1 MERKLS
7 TIFASDV
14 VGYSKMMGNN
24 EEKTLEILG
33 ERREVIDSAIT
44 DYNGIIFGS
53 AGDSVIAEFG
63 SPVKAAECAVQIQG
77 KMKTMN
83 ENVPE
88 DQQMIFRIGIN
99 IGDVMV
105 SKDNLF
111 GDAVNVAARL
121 ESAAQPSGI
130 CVSKTVFDLINQ
142 KIRVSFEDA
151 GKLDL
156 KNIVEPIQAYFVIQK
171 KGGVRF
177 NQYEDSPQ
185 IKVEKAEQGSLAVM
199 LFKNL
204 SKDEDQAY
212 FCEGFSE
219 DLITVLS
226 KYSKLLVVS
235 GNASFTYRD
244 KSKSPKEIGKELG
257 VRYILEGSVRKLGQK
272 VRIGA
277 KLISADRENTIW
289 SHNFDFTIDEM
300 FDIQDELVETIV
312 STIVGH
318 VDDEEV
324 KQLVRVKPENHTAYD
339 LVLQGLEYHRKSNV
353 TLENAKK
360 AVEFFDQAIE
370 VDPNCARAH
379 AWRACSLSN
388 YVGWR
393 PDEYGEDWIDQCADS
408 VIRSLEIDQNDHE
421 ANRIMGAISLVR
433 GDFEL
438 ARHHQERAMEL
449 CPSDAYIMGKN
460 AALLV
465 YLGEP
470 EKALEIVQHAMR
482 INPFCP
488 DDLFVDEG
496 MCYFW
501 LGKYSEAVNCFR
513 KMKTPDRES
522 IFYLTASLSKLGEGI
537 KSAETLK
544 QAFKMTDLSVEDFL
558 LTQHYQN
565 PELKQEL
572 REILESIP
580 ILTK

>member
-44 DYNGIIFGS
+44 NYNAIIFGS

-83 ENVPE
+83 EDIPE
-88 DQQMIFRIGIN
+88 HQQMIFRIGIN

-156 KNIVEPIQAYFVIQK
+156 KNIVEPIQAYFVIQE

-235 GNASFTYRD
+235 GNASFTYRN

-324 KQLVRVKPENHTAYD
+324 KQLVRVKPDNHTAYD

-353 TLENAKK
+353 TVENAKK

-421 ANRIMGAISLVR
+421 AHRIMGAISLVR

-580 ILTK
+580 I

>member
-24 EEKTLEILG
+24 EEKTLETLG
-33 ERREVIDSAIT
+33 ERREVIDCAIAEH
-44 DYNGIIFGS
+44 NGIIFGS

-63 SPVKAAECAVQIQG
+63 SPVKATECAVQIQD

-142 KIRVSFEDA
+142 KIRVSFENA
-151 GKLDL
+151 GKLEL
-156 KNIVEPIQAYFVIQK
+156 KNIVEPIQAYFVIQS
-171 KGGVRF
+171 KGGARF

-185 IKVEKAEQGSLAVM
+185 IKVEKAEHGSLAVM

-244 KSKSPKEIGKELG
+244 KSKSPKEIGQELG
-257 VRYILEGSVRKLGQK
+257 VRYLLEGSVRKLGQK
-272 VRIGA
+272 VRVGA

-289 SHNFDFTIDEM
+289 SHNFDFNIDEM
-300 FDIQDELVETIV
+300 FDVQDELVETIV

-353 TLENAKK
+353 TVENAKK

-421 ANRIMGAISLVR
+421 AHRIMGAISLVR
-433 GDFEL
+433 GDFVL
-438 ARHHQERAMEL
+438 ARHHQEKAMEL

-522 IFYLTASLSKLGEGI
+522 VFYLTASLSKLGVGI

-544 QAFKMTDLSVEDFL
+544 QAFKITDLSVEDFL

-565 PELKQEL
+565 P
-572 REILESIP
+572 
-580 ILTK
+580 

>member
-33 ERREVIDSAIT
+33 ERREVIDRAIT

-83 ENVPE
+83 EDIPE

-142 KIRVSFEDA
+142 KIRVPFEDA

-235 GNASFTYRD
+235 GNASFTYRN

-353 TLENAKK
+353 TVENAKK

-421 ANRIMGAISLVR
+421 AHRIMGAISLVR

-580 ILTK
+580 I

>member
-83 ENVPE
+83 EDIPE

-324 KQLVRVKPENHTAYD
+324 KQLVRVKPDNHTAYD

-522 IFYLTASLSKLGEGI
+522 VFYLTASLSKLGEGI

-580 ILTK
+580 I

>member
-7 TIFASDV
+7 TIFVSDV

-142 KIRVSFEDA
+142 KIRVSFKNA
-151 GKLDL
+151 GKLEL
-156 KNIVEPIQAYFVIQK
+156 KNIVEPIQAYFVIQS
-171 KGGVRF
+171 KGGARF
-177 NQYEDSPQ
+177 NQYEDTPQ
-185 IKVEKAEQGSLAVM
+185 IKVEKAEHGSLAVM

-244 KSKSPKEIGKELG
+244 KSKSPKEIGQELG
-257 VRYILEGSVRKLGQK
+257 VRYLLEGSVRKLGQK
-272 VRIGA
+272 VRVGA

-289 SHNFDFTIDEM
+289 SHNFDFNIDEM
-300 FDIQDELVETIV
+300 FDVQDELVETIV

-318 VDDEEV
+318 VDDEDV

-353 TLENAKK
+353 TVENAKK
-360 AVEFFDQAIE
+360 AVEFFDKAIE
-370 VDPNCARAH
+370 VDPECARAH

-388 YVGWR
+388 YVGWA
-393 PDEYGEDWIDQCADS
+393 PEEYGEDWIDQCADS

-438 ARHHQERAMEL
+438 ARLHQERAMEL

-522 IFYLTASLSKLGEGI
+522 IFYLTASLSKLGKGI

-580 ILTK
+580 I

>member
-33 ERREVIDSAIT
+33 ERREVIDSTIT

-63 SPVKAAECAVQIQG
+63 SPVKATECAVQIQG

-83 ENVPE
+83 ENIPV

-235 GNASFTYRD
+235 GNASFTYRN

-421 ANRIMGAISLVR
+421 AHRIMGAISLVR

-501 LGKYSEAVNCFR
+501 LGKYSEAVNCFK

-522 IFYLTASLSKLGEGI
+522 VFYLTASLSKLGEGI

-544 QAFKMTDLSVEDFL
+544 QALKMADLSVEDFL

-580 ILTK
+580 I

>member
-24 EEKTLEILG
+24 EEKTLETLS
-33 ERREVIDSAIT
+33 ERREVIDSAIAEH
-44 DYNGIIFGS
+44 NGTIFGS

-63 SPVKAAECAVQIQG
+63 SPVKAAECAVLIQS

-83 ENVPE
+83 EDIPE
-88 DQQMIFRIGIN
+88 DQQMTFRIGIN

-171 KGGVRF
+171 KGSVRF

-204 SKDEDQAY
+204 SNDEDQAY

-235 GNASFTYRD
+235 SNASFTYRD

-324 KQLVRVKPENHTAYD
+324 KQLVRVKPDNHTAYD

-408 VIRSLEIDQNDHE
+408 VIRSLEIDKNDHE
-421 ANRIMGAISLVR
+421 AHRIMGAISLVR

-522 IFYLTASLSKLGEGI
+522 VFYLTASLSKLGEGI

-580 ILTK
+580 I

>member
-24 EEKTLEILG
+24 EEKTLETLG
-33 ERREVIDSAIT
+33 ERREVIDSAIAEH
-44 DYNGIIFGS
+44 NGIIFGS

-63 SPVKAAECAVQIQG
+63 SPVKATECAVQIQG

-83 ENVPE
+83 EDIPE

-580 ILTK
+580 I

>member
-14 VGYSKMMGNN
+14 VGFSKMMGND

-33 ERREVIDSAIT
+33 DRREVIDHAIAE
-44 DYNGIIFGS
+44 YKGIIFGS
-53 AGDSVIAEFG
+53 AGDSVIAEFS
-63 SPVKAAECAVQIQG
+63 SPVKATECAVQIQD
-77 KMKTMN
+77 KMKTLN

-88 DQQMIFRIGIN
+88 DQQMIFRVGIN

-121 ESAAQPSGI
+121 ESAAQPAGI
-130 CVSKTVFDLINQ
+130 CVSKTVFEMINQ
-142 KIRVSFEDA
+142 KMRVSFEDA
-151 GKLDL
+151 GALEL
-156 KNIVEPIQAYFVIQK
+156 KNIVEPIQAYFVIQS
-171 KGGVRF
+171 KGAGRY
-177 NQYEDSPQ
+177 NQYEEKPQ

-204 SKDEDQAY
+204 SKDEDQEY

-235 GNASFTYRD
+235 GNASFSYRD
-244 KSKSPKEIGKELG
+244 KTKSPREIGKELG
-257 VRYILEGSVRKLGQK
+257 VRYILEGSVRKLGPK
-272 VRIGA
+272 VRVGA
-277 KLISADRENTIW
+277 KLISAERENTIW
-289 SHNFDFTIDEM
+289 SHNFDFKIDEM
-300 FDIQDELVETIV
+300 FDVQDELVETIV

-318 VDDEEV
+318 VDNEEV
-324 KQLVRVKPENHTAYD
+324 KQLSRLKPENHTAYD

-353 TLENAKK
+353 TAENAKK
-360 AVEFFDQAIE
+360 AVEFFDKAIE
-370 VDPNCARAH
+370 VDPDCARAH

-388 YVGWR
+388 YGEWS
-393 PDEYGEDWIDQCADS
+393 PEEYGDNLIDLCSNS
-408 VIRSLEIDQNDHE
+408 VIRSLEIDPNDHE
-421 ANRIMGAISLVR
+421 AHRIMGAIALLRS
-433 GDFEL
+433 DFEL

-470 EKALEIVQHAMR
+470 DKALKLVQHAMR

-488 DDLFVDEG
+488 EYLFVDEG

-501 LGKYSEAVNCFR
+501 LEKYSDAANCF
-513 KMKTPDRES
+513 KKIKTPSRES
-522 IFYLTASLSKLGEGI
+522 LFYFAATLAKLGEEI
-537 KSAETLK
+537 KSTETLT
-544 QAFKMTDLSVEDFL
+544 QALQMTELSVEDFV

-565 PELKQEL
+565 PELLQQL
-572 REILESIP
+572 REILESISV
-580 ILTK
+580 

>member
-353 TLENAKK
+353 TVENAKK

-522 IFYLTASLSKLGEGI
+522 VFYLTASLSKLGEGI

-580 ILTK
+580 I

>member
-33 ERREVIDSAIT
+33 ERREVIDRAIT

-83 ENVPE
+83 EDIPE

-421 ANRIMGAISLVR
+421 AHRIMGAISLVR

-580 ILTK
+580 I

>member
-33 ERREVIDSAIT
+33 ERREVIDSAIA

-83 ENVPE
+83 EDIPE

-156 KNIVEPIQAYFVIQK
+156 KNIVEPIQAYFVIQE

-421 ANRIMGAISLVR
+421 AHRIMGAISLVR

-580 ILTK
+580 I

>member
-33 ERREVIDSAIT
+33 ERREVIDSAIA

-83 ENVPE
+83 EDIPE

-353 TLENAKK
+353 TVENAKK

-421 ANRIMGAISLVR
+421 AHRIMGAISLVR

-522 IFYLTASLSKLGEGI
+522 IFYLTASLSKLGEEI

-572 REILESIP
+572 RKILESIP
-580 ILTK
+580 I

>member
-24 EEKTLEILG
+24 EEKTLETLG
-33 ERREVIDSAIT
+33 ERREVIDSAIAEH
-44 DYNGIIFGS
+44 NGIIFGS

-83 ENVPE
+83 EDIPE

-324 KQLVRVKPENHTAYD
+324 KQLVRVKPDNHTAYD

-522 IFYLTASLSKLGEGI
+522 VFYLTASLSKLGEGI

-580 ILTK
+580 I

>member
-24 EEKTLEILG
+24 EEKTLETLG
-33 ERREVIDSAIT
+33 ERREVIDSAIAEH
-44 DYNGIIFGS
+44 NGIIFGS

-63 SPVKAAECAVQIQG
+63 SPVKATECAVQIQG
-77 KMKTMN
+77 KMKNMN
-83 ENVPE
+83 EDIPV

-156 KNIVEPIQAYFVIQK
+156 KNIVEPIQAYFVIQE

-421 ANRIMGAISLVR
+421 AHRIMGAISLVR

-522 IFYLTASLSKLGEGI
+522 VFYLTASLSKLGEGI

-580 ILTK
+580 I

>member
-1 MERKLS
+1 MDRKLT

-14 VGYSKMMGNN
+14 VGFSKMMGTDEVN
-24 EEKTLEILG
+24 TLNILK
-33 ERREVIDSAIT
+33 ERRNVIDSLI
-44 DYNGIIFGS
+44 DEHGGIIFGS
-53 AGDSVIAEFG
+53 AGDSVIAEFS
-63 SPVKAAECAVQIQG
+63 SPIKAAEAAVATQL

-83 ENVPE
+83 Q
-88 DQQMIFRIGIN
+88 DQAESDRMTFRVGIN
-99 IGDVMV
+99 IGDVMI
-105 SKDNLF
+105 SDDNLF

-156 KNIVEPIQAYFVIQK
+156 KNIVEPIQAYFVIQE

-185 IKVEKAEQGSLAVM
+185 IKVEKAEQGSLTVM

-324 KQLVRVKPENHTAYD
+324 KQLVRVKPDNHTAYD

-353 TLENAKK
+353 TVENAKK

-421 ANRIMGAISLVR
+421 AHRIMGAISLVR

-501 LGKYSEAVNCFR
+501 LEKYSNAANCFR
-513 KMKTPDRES
+513 KIKTPSRES
-522 IFYLTASLSKLGEGI
+522 LFYFAATLFKLEEEK

-580 ILTK
+580 I

>member
-83 ENVPE
+83 EDIPE

-171 KGGVRF
+171 KGSVRF

-522 IFYLTASLSKLGEGI
+522 VFYLTASLSKLGEGI

-580 ILTK
+580 I

>member
-24 EEKTLEILG
+24 EEKTLETLG
-33 ERREVIDSAIT
+33 ERREVIDSAIAEH
-44 DYNGIIFGS
+44 NGTIFGS

-83 ENVPE
+83 EDIPE

-171 KGGVRF
+171 KGGVRY

-235 GNASFTYRD
+235 SNASFTYRD

-353 TLENAKK
+353 TVENAKK

-421 ANRIMGAISLVR
+421 AHRIMGAISLVR

-522 IFYLTASLSKLGEGI
+522 VFYLTASLSKLGEGI

-572 REILESIP
+572 REILQSIP
-580 ILTK
+580 I

>member
-33 ERREVIDSAIT
+33 ERREVIDSAIA

-83 ENVPE
+83 EDIPE

-171 KGGVRF
+171 KGSVRF

-421 ANRIMGAISLVR
+421 AHRIMGAISLQR

-522 IFYLTASLSKLGEGI
+522 VFYLTASLSKLGEGI

-580 ILTK
+580 I

>member
-83 ENVPE
+83 EDIPE

-324 KQLVRVKPENHTAYD
+324 KQLVRVKPDNHTAYD

-421 ANRIMGAISLVR
+421 AHRIMGAISLVR

-522 IFYLTASLSKLGEGI
+522 VFYLTASLSKLGEGI

-580 ILTK
+580 I

>member
-83 ENVPE
+83 EDIPE

-353 TLENAKK
+353 TVENAKK

-421 ANRIMGAISLVR
+421 AHRIMGAISLVR

-522 IFYLTASLSKLGEGI
+522 VFYLTASLSKLGEGI

-580 ILTK
+580 I

>member
-33 ERREVIDSAIT
+33 ERREVIDRAIT

-83 ENVPE
+83 EDIPE

-156 KNIVEPIQAYFVIQK
+156 KNIVEPIQAYFVIQE

-277 KLISADRENTIW
+277 KLISASRENTIW

-353 TLENAKK
+353 TVENAKK

-421 ANRIMGAISLVR
+421 AHRIMGAISLVR

-580 ILTK
+580 I

>member
-33 ERREVIDSAIT
+33 ERREVIDRAIT

-83 ENVPE
+83 EDIPE

-353 TLENAKK
+353 TVENAKK

-421 ANRIMGAISLVR
+421 AHRIMGAISLVR

-522 IFYLTASLSKLGEGI
+522 VFYLTASLSKLGEGI

-580 ILTK
+580 I

>member
-33 ERREVIDSAIT
+33 ERREVIDRAIT

-83 ENVPE
+83 EDIPE
-88 DQQMIFRIGIN
+88 HQQMIFRIGIN

-580 ILTK
+580 I

>member
-33 ERREVIDSAIT
+33 ERREVIDSAIA

-83 ENVPE
+83 EDIPE

-421 ANRIMGAISLVR
+421 AHRIMGAISLVR

-522 IFYLTASLSKLGEGI
+522 VFYLTASLSILGEGI

-580 ILTK
+580 I

>member
-83 ENVPE
+83 EDIPE

-421 ANRIMGAISLVR
+421 AHRIMGAISLVR

-513 KMKTPDRES
+513 KIKTPDRES

-580 ILTK
+580 I

>member
-83 ENVPE
+83 EDIPE

-142 KIRVSFEDA
+142 KILVSFEDA

-171 KGGVRF
+171 KGSVRF

-235 GNASFTYRD
+235 GNASFAYRD

-421 ANRIMGAISLVR
+421 AHRIMGAISLVR

-522 IFYLTASLSKLGEGI
+522 VFYLTASLSKLGEGI

-580 ILTK
+580 I

>member
-235 GNASFTYRD
+235 GNASFTYRH

-421 ANRIMGAISLVR
+421 AHRIMGAISLVR

-438 ARHHQERAMEL
+438 ARLHQERAMEL

-522 IFYLTASLSKLGEGI
+522 IFYLTASLSKLGKGI

-580 ILTK
+580 I

>member
-44 DYNGIIFGS
+44 NYNAIIFGS

-83 ENVPE
+83 EDIPE

-235 GNASFTYRD
+235 GNASFTYRN

-353 TLENAKK
+353 TVENAKK

-421 ANRIMGAISLVR
+421 AHRIMGAISLVR

-501 LGKYSEAVNCFR
+501 LEKYSNAANCFR
-513 KMKTPDRES
+513 KIKTPSRES
-522 IFYLTASLSKLGEGI
+522 LFYFAATLFKLEEEK

-544 QAFKMTDLSVEDFL
+544 QAFKMTDMSVEDFL

-580 ILTK
+580 I

>member
-83 ENVPE
+83 EDIPE

-353 TLENAKK
+353 TVENAKK

-421 ANRIMGAISLVR
+421 AHRIMGAISLVR

-565 PELKQEL
+565 PELKQVL

-580 ILTK
+580 I

>member
-83 ENVPE
+83 EDIPE

-121 ESAAQPSGI
+121 ESAAQTSGI

-156 KNIVEPIQAYFVIQK
+156 KNIVEPIQAYFVIQE

-421 ANRIMGAISLVR
+421 AHRIMGAISLVR

-522 IFYLTASLSKLGEGI
+522 VFYLTASLSKLGEGI

-580 ILTK
+580 I

>member
-24 EEKTLEILG
+24 EEKTLETLG

-44 DYNGIIFGS
+44 EHNGIIFGS

-63 SPVKAAECAVQIQG
+63 SPVKATECAVQIQG

-142 KIRVSFEDA
+142 KIRVSFENA
-151 GKLDL
+151 GKLEL
-156 KNIVEPIQAYFVIQK
+156 KNIVEPIQAYFVIQSI
-171 KGGVRF
+171 GGARF

-185 IKVEKAEQGSLAVM
+185 IKVEKAEHGSLAVM

-244 KSKSPKEIGKELG
+244 KSKSPKEIGQELG
-257 VRYILEGSVRKLGQK
+257 VRYLLEGSVRKLGQK
-272 VRIGA
+272 VRVGA

-289 SHNFDFTIDEM
+289 SHNFDFNIDEM
-300 FDIQDELVETIV
+300 FDVQDELVETIV

-318 VDDEEV
+318 VDDEDV

-353 TLENAKK
+353 TVENAKK

-421 ANRIMGAISLVR
+421 AHRIMGAISLVR

-565 PELKQEL
+565 PELKQVL

-580 ILTK
+580 I

>member
-24 EEKTLEILG
+24 EEKTLETLG

-44 DYNGIIFGS
+44 EHNGIIFGS

-63 SPVKAAECAVQIQG
+63 SPVKATECAVQIQG

-142 KIRVSFEDA
+142 KIRVSFENA
-151 GKLDL
+151 GKLEL
-156 KNIVEPIQAYFVIQK
+156 KNIVEPIQAYFVIQS
-171 KGGVRF
+171 KGGARF

-185 IKVEKAEQGSLAVM
+185 IKVEKAEHGSLAVM

-244 KSKSPKEIGKELG
+244 KSKSPKEIGQELG
-257 VRYILEGSVRKLGQK
+257 VRYLLEGSVRKLGQK
-272 VRIGA
+272 VRVGA

-289 SHNFDFTIDEM
+289 SHNFDFNIDEM
-300 FDIQDELVETIV
+300 FDVQDELVETIV

-318 VDDEEV
+318 VDDEDV
-324 KQLVRVKPENHTAYD
+324 KQLVRIKPENHTAYD

-353 TLENAKK
+353 TVENAKK
-360 AVEFFDQAIE
+360 AVEFFDKAIE
-370 VDPNCARAH
+370 VDPECARAH

-388 YVGWR
+388 YVGWA
-393 PDEYGEDWIDQCADS
+393 PEEYGEDWIDQCADS
-408 VIRSLEIDQNDHE
+408 VIRSLEIAQNDHE
-421 ANRIMGAISLVR
+421 AHRIMGAISLQR
-433 GDFEL
+433 SDFEL
-438 ARHHQERAMEL
+438 ALHHQERAMEL

-501 LGKYSEAVNCFR
+501 LEKYSNAANCFR
-513 KMKTPDRES
+513 KIKTPSRES
-522 IFYLTASLSKLGEGI
+522 LFYFAATLFKLEEEK

-544 QAFKMTDLSVEDFL
+544 QAFKMTDMSVEDFL

-565 PELKQEL
+565 PELKQQL
-572 REILESIP
+572 QEILQSIP
-580 ILTK
+580 I

>member
-63 SPVKAAECAVQIQG
+63 SPVKAAKCAVQIQG

-83 ENVPE
+83 EDIPE
-88 DQQMIFRIGIN
+88 DQQMIFRVGIN

-142 KIRVSFEDA
+142 KILVSFEDA

-465 YLGEP
+465 YLGQP

-522 IFYLTASLSKLGEGI
+522 VFYLTASLSKLGEGI

-580 ILTK
+580 I

>member
-353 TLENAKK
+353 TVENAKK

-421 ANRIMGAISLVR
+421 AHRIMGAISLVR

-522 IFYLTASLSKLGEGI
+522 VFYLTASLSKLGEGI

-580 ILTK
+580 I

>member
-33 ERREVIDSAIT
+33 ERREVIDRAIT

-83 ENVPE
+83 EDIPE

-353 TLENAKK
+353 TVENAKK
-360 AVEFFDQAIE
+360 AVEFFDKAIE
-370 VDPNCARAH
+370 VDPECARAH

-388 YVGWR
+388 YVGWA

-421 ANRIMGAISLVR
+421 AHRIMGAISLVR

-580 ILTK
+580 I

>member
-1 MERKLS
+1 
-7 TIFASDV
+7 
-14 VGYSKMMGNN
+14 
-24 EEKTLEILG
+24 
-33 ERREVIDSAIT
+33 
-44 DYNGIIFGS
+44 
-53 AGDSVIAEFG
+53 
-63 SPVKAAECAVQIQG
+63 
-77 KMKTMN
+77 
-83 ENVPE
+83 
-88 DQQMIFRIGIN
+88 
-99 IGDVMV
+99 
-105 SKDNLF
+105 
-111 GDAVNVAARL
+111 
-121 ESAAQPSGI
+121 
-130 CVSKTVFDLINQ
+130 
-142 KIRVSFEDA
+142 
-151 GKLDL
+151 
-156 KNIVEPIQAYFVIQK
+156 
-171 KGGVRF
+171 
-177 NQYEDSPQ
+177 
-185 IKVEKAEQGSLAVM
+185 M

-360 AVEFFDQAIE
+360 AVEFFDKAIE

-388 YVGWR
+388 YVGWA
-393 PDEYGEDWIDQCADS
+393 PEEYGEDWIDQCADS

-580 ILTK
+580 I

>member
-33 ERREVIDSAIT
+33 ERREVIDSAIA

-83 ENVPE
+83 EDIPE

-156 KNIVEPIQAYFVIQK
+156 KNIVEPIQAYFVIQE

-353 TLENAKK
+353 TVENAKK

-421 ANRIMGAISLVR
+421 AHRIMGAISLVR

-501 LGKYSEAVNCFR
+501 LGKYSEAVNCFK

-522 IFYLTASLSKLGEGI
+522 VFYLTASLSKLGEGI

-544 QAFKMTDLSVEDFL
+544 QALKMADLSVEDFL

-580 ILTK
+580 I